1 MKQCLI
7 PKVIKK
13 GHSSAWETDQLSKIV
28 DVHSGRDYKS
38 LKSGS
43 IPVYGTGGYM
53 LSVDDSLSDVDA
65 IGIGR
70 KGTIDNPQFLI
81 APFWTVDTLFFLTA
95 KKDNNLRFIFY
106 LSQNIK
112 WKRYDESTGVPSLSK
127 TSILKIPVNFPSP
140 NEQAAI
146 ANVLNKAD
154 CLVDESKK
162 KIMELRQLKRL
173 LLGKAFSLEW
183 RFRGF
188 NDPWEQRKLKDLSTD
203 IGTGKSIF
211 SKLSKSNINDYKV
224 LGSTSI
230 IGYSDDFDYEGNFIL
245 TARVGANAGNIYRES
260 GKVKISDNTVFIKAI
275 QSDFLYYVLMNFNLK
290 RLSFGT
296 GQPLI
301 KSSELK
307 NLKLQVSV
315 SDSERKKLGLL
326 FVTTDNLIVANE
338 RQEKIALIRSVQF
351 SPTSLINFEYFR

>member
-1 MKQCLI
+1 M
-7 PKVIKK
+7 
-13 GHSSAWETDQLSKIV
+13 
-28 DVHSGRDYKS
+28 
-38 LKSGS
+38 
-43 IPVYGTGGYM
+43 
-53 LSVDDSLSDVDA
+53 
-65 IGIGR
+65 
-70 KGTIDNPQFLI
+70 
-81 APFWTVDTLFFLTA
+81 
-95 KKDNNLRFIFY
+95 
-106 LSQNIK
+106 
-112 WKRYDESTGVPSLSK
+112 SK